1 MKVVLVTHAKTAN
14 RPPRRLS
21 LTGKY
26 EVEQVIDMIKG
37 RMGDGYRIQKAVSSP
52 AARCLDTALLCL
64 EEIGS
69 PELNRVETDRRLTRL
84 DSPDKL
90 EGVIRDNAQE
100 GLAIFC
106 HADLGGV
113 LPHKE
118 RVEKVK
124 DGWFEPKPVLV
135 ILDWGPGRTWEN
147 ATVDAVLTVPE
158 EVSLLKD

>member
-37 RMGDGYRIQKAVSSP
+37 KMGDGYRIQKAISSP

-64 EEIGS
+64 EEIGAAD
-69 PELNRVETDRRLTRL
+69 LNRVETDRRLTRL

-90 EGVIRDNAQE
+90 EGVIRDNAQD

-118 RVEKVK
+118 RVDRVK

-135 ILDWGPGRTWEN
+135 ILDWGPGRQWEN
-147 ATVDAVLTVPE
+147 ATVEAVLTVPE
-158 EVSLLKD
+158 EESLLKD